1 MEGLIVLFGR
11 PHWAIAAGAM
21 EKTSASAPMPEID
34 FQIRNFIDFSSSAGD
49 GRLRRKLTARAGGRN
64 EEAVKAEV
72 KIR

>member
-1 MEGLIVLFGR
+1 
-11 PHWAIAAGAM
+11 M